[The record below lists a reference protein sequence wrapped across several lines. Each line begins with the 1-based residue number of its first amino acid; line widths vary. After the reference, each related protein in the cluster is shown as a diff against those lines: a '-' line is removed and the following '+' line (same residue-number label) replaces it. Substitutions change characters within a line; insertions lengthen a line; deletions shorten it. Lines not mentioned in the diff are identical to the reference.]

1 MGTGARAAIRVV
13 AELVDV
19 HAALGGGVVAFD
31 VVGDG
36 GRGGLGGLLEG
47 YGAVD
52 GGVTAEDCNCCGG
65 GVLAVMFV
73 MVELFRHSKRPVLCL
88 GL

>member
-1 MGTGARAAIRVV
+1 MEGGEGRGWAPRTVGTGACAAVGVV

-52 GGVTAEDCNCCGG
+52 GGVTAKDCDCGRVG
-65 GVLAVMFV
+65 
-73 MVELFRHSKRPVLCL
+73 C
-88 GL
+88 